1 MPVPNTIAD
10 LNQAAASNYPLGTDT
25 VGPNLDDYIR
35 AISAFVRQLF
45 DGTPWLL
52 GTVAGTADAITAISS
67 VPFTAYV
74 AGQEYKFLPVANNTS
89 TTVTINVNGIGAK
102 NITKNGSQPLAPNDL
117 VAGVAAVLLYDGTQ
131 MQLLST
137 PGTLNGNGTYSV
149 RGLVGANN
157 ATTPNTKYDFS
168 ADAVTLRG
176 VGNRPSF
183 TGYGSGV
190 VTNDIAAVQS
200 GPQANGRDQIATFS
214 ASNWIHFYF
223 IWNGSALATLS
234 SLVPPATGPTMPT
247 GYTHWAYIGA
257 VFYNSTPVL
266 VRTRIK
272 GAVVS
277 YDTSVQVLNNGAAT
291 SQASVILSSAIPP
304 NALAHSVTAILVGT
318 SSGTGFCATT
328 AVLGVVSGLTSY
340 QFQYAGFNNSV
351 SSSLGLGAT
360 WHVSMIPNNGQ
371 IMYYYMSNGTGSGA
385 LYLNVTDYKVPNG
398 GE

>member
-157 ATTPNTKYDFS
+157 ATTPNTKMDFS

-176 VGNRPSF
+176 VANRPAF
-183 TGYGSGV
+183 TGFGTGAI
-190 VTNDIAAVQS
+190 TNDIGAVQVAS
-200 GPQANGRDQIATFS
+200 TANGRDQVAAFG

-234 SLVPPATGPTMPT
+234 SLVAPATGPTLPT
-247 GYTHWAYIGA
+247 GYTHWAYLGA
-257 VFYNSTPVL
+257 VYLDASSNL
-266 VRTRIK
+266 LRVRINGSLYAYINEVAFLSGGT
-272 GAVVS
+272 ATALTQVS
-277 YDTSVQVLNNGAAT
+277 IAAW
-291 SQASVILSSAIPP
+291 IPP
-304 NALAHSVTAILVGT
+304 NALTFNINCRQSP
-318 SSGTGFCATT
+318 TGSAGGFVDINT
-328 AVLGVVSGLTSY
+328 VLQAVSGSNFASFPY
-340 QFQYAGFNNSV
+340 RGYNGSV
-351 SSSLGLGAT
+351 SSGLGVGIS
-360 WHVSMIPNNGQ
+360 WQVCDIPNVGQ
-371 IMYYYMSNGTGSGA
+371 SITYLNINTTGTGA
-385 LYLNVTDYKVPNG
+385 LLMILSSYRMPNG